1 MNTRYLFLIVI
12 LSAARVFSQT
22 DTLVKPSV
30 ANPEPK
36 PILTEESAKPVI
48 TYGAFVDAYYTYAFN
63 DPMTRNVDYAY
74 NHSRHNEFNTNL
86 ALLTAKF
93 SANRLRGNLGLQ
105 AGTYAQYNYA
115 AESTVMQHVYDANVG
130 VRLFNKLWLDAGI
143 FGSSHIGFESAI
155 SKDNWTLTRSMCAEN
170 TPYYASGA
178 ELNYEPSEKILIS
191 LLVMNGWQN
200 INDNNNNKA
209 VGYQFTWKPNSKF
222 GFNASSFFGE
232 PYNVPDS
239 LALLRYF
246 NHAYLYFHPDDN
258 FSIALMCDV
267 GLQQGK
273 RDGSLDSM
281 YINPT
286 FLLRVIPNKKW
297 SLCARA
303 EYYDDSKRLVFTGT
317 PGGEKFKTFGTSL
330 NIDYSGIDN
339 VIIRVEG
346 KYFMSE
352 NNVFITKTGLS
363 NSSALIT
370 TSIAWWF

>member
-1 MNTRYLFLIVI
+1 MKNTLSLLLCALI
-12 LSAARVFSQT
+12 AAHMGFAQT
-22 DTLVKPSV
+22 DSTEK
-30 ANPEPK
+30 AN
-36 PILTEESAKPVI
+36 I
-48 TYGAFVDAYYTYAFN
+48 TYSAFVDVYYTYACN
-63 DPMTRNVDYAY
+63 DPASRNVDYAY
-74 NHSRHNEFNTNL
+74 NHSRHNEINVNL
-86 ALLTAKF
+86 ALLSAKY
-93 SANRLRGNLGLQ
+93 SANKLRGNLALQ
-105 AGTYAQYNYA
+105 AGTYPQFNYA
-115 AESTVMQHVYDANVG
+115 AESTIMQHIYDANVG
-130 VRLFNKLWLDAGI
+130 VKLCKSLWLDAGI
-143 FGSSHIGFESAI
+143 FGSSHIGFESAV

-178 ELNYEPSEKILIS
+178 ELNFEPSEKILLS
-191 LLVMNGWQN
+191 VLVMNGWQA

-222 GFNASSFFGE
+222 GFNTSSFFGE
-232 PYNVPDS
+232 PYNAPDS
-239 LALLRYF
+239 SALLRYF
-246 NHAYLYFHPDDN
+246 NHAYLYFHPDEN

-273 RDGSLDSM
+273 RNGSLDSM

-303 EYYDDSKRLVFTGT
+303 EYYDDGQRLVFTGT

-330 NIDYSGIDN
+330 NIDYSGIDH
-339 VIIRVEG
+339 VMLRLEG

-352 NNVFITKTGLS
+352 KNVFTTKTGLS
-363 NSSALIT
+363 NTSTIIT